1 MMIDF
6 KQKLIDFENNFL
18 KEFSKVELYELD
30 AKKFEGRVNEY
41 IETMANQPISNYA
54 RPYLE
59 KMLDSN
65 EKEFFI
71 GDRIKEIRNQCKD
84 VGLYFEINLK
94 CKTSFS
100 EYVSNLGLKLRLE
113 RVYGSYI
120 SVTDISFNEKF
131 TKEYNDL
138 QKRIKK
144 KAKDLISNFHNNK
157 KLLDAVKNIIL
168 DGKE

>member
-1 MMIDF
+1 MDF

-18 KEFSKVELYELD
+18 KEFTKVDLYELD
-30 AKKFEGRVNEY
+30 AEKFEDKVNQY
-41 IETMANQPISNYA
+41 IEVMANQTISNYVE
-54 RPYLE
+54 PYLD
-59 KMLDSN
+59 KMLDSD

-84 VGLYFEINLK
+84 VGLYFEIDLK
-94 CKTSFS
+94 CKTSRS
-100 EYVSNLGLKLRLE
+100 EYVFNLGRKLRLE

-120 SVTDISFNEKF
+120 SFTDISFNKQF
-131 TKEYNDL
+131 TKEYNNF